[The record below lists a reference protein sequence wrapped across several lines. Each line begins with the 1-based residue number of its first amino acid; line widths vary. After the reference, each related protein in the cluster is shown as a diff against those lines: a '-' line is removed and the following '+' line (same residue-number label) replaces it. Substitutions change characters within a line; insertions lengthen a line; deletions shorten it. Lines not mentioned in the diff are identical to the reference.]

1 MTSFAHTMFS
11 WPGGGVWSNLLASLI
26 WAPIAGGLAFLWARV
41 HIRRLHERH
50 DAHEA
55 KLDAL
60 TAQVKHL
67 GSTETAGPVSDA
79 ALYRAMQRAE
89 RRNGRGRL

>member
-1 MTSFAHTMFS
+1 MGTLADWFN
-11 WPGGGVWSNLLASLI
+11 WPSGSVLTNLLASLL
-26 WAPIAGGLAFLWARV
+26 WAPLAGAIALLWARV

-60 TAQVKHL
+60 TAQVRHL

-79 ALYRAMQRAE
+79 ALYRAMQQAE